1 MKTDFFSEK
10 KYINAYLVCAFLF
23 LLVGLFQ
30 SWNVA
35 FSILNLCLISAIM
48 SIGINIQWGNS
59 GIVNFGVMGFAAIGG
74 LCGVLIS
81 MPPTLEVWKDGT
93 AVILIILFSF
103 FILGILVKKFL
114 KKFIYNKYL
123 KILLSIIIILFSLYL
138 IKSIF
143 IPSINFIENT
153 NSAKT
158 GYIGGLNL
166 PIILSWPIAGLFC
179 GVIAFLIGKIA
190 LGLRSDYLAIATLGI
205 SEIIIYIIKNE
216 EWLARGVKNVNG
228 LPRPVPYEIDLQKN
242 EFIQTISNTLNL
254 SVIELSSLIVKG
266 LYSILFISV
275 LLIIFFL
282 LQKAI
287 KSPWGRMMRAVR
299 DNEISAEAMGINV
312 KKRHLQV
319 FIIGSAI
326 IGISGAML
334 TTLDGQFTPS
344 SYQPLRYTFL
354 IWIMVIIGGSGNNH
368 GAIIGGFAIWFFWIQ
383 AEPIGIFL
391 IELITFFLSDQN
403 EMKLYLLNHAAYM
416 RLLLMGLVLILAL
429 RFFPK
434 GIIEE
439 EKRL

>member
-103 FILGILVKKFL
+103 LISGILVKKFL

-158 GYIGGLNL
+158 GYMGGLNL

-242 EFIQTISNTLNL
+242 EFIQTLSNTLNL

-266 LYSILFISV
+266 LYSILFILV

-391 IELITFFLSDQN
+391 IELITIFLSDQN

>member
-1 MKTDFFSEK
+1 MKTEFISEK
-10 KYINAYLVCAFLF
+10 KYINAYLVCVFLF

-103 FILGILVKKFL
+103 LISGILVKNFL

-242 EFIQTISNTLNL
+242 EFIQTLSNSLNL
-254 SVIELSSLIVKG
+254 SVVELSSLIVKG
-266 LYSILFISV
+266 LYSILFILV

-299 DNEISAEAMGINV
+299 DNEISAEAIGINV

-391 IELITFFLSDQN
+391 IELITIFLSDQN
-403 EMKLYLLNHAAYM
+403 EIKLYLLNHAAYM

-434 GIIEE
+434 GILEE

>member
-1 MKTDFFSEK
+1 MKTDLISGK

-103 FILGILVKKFL
+103 LISGILVKKFL

-166 PIILSWPIAGLFC
+166 PIIFSWPIAGLFC

-242 EFIQTISNTLNL
+242 EFIQTLSNTLNL

-266 LYSILFISV
+266 LYSILFILV

-391 IELITFFLSDQN
+391 IELITIFLSDQN

>member
-103 FILGILVKKFL
+103 LISGILVKKFL

-166 PIILSWPIAGLFC
+166 PIIFSWPIAGLFC

-391 IELITFFLSDQN
+391 IELITIFLSDQN

>member
-103 FILGILVKKFL
+103 LISGILVKKFL

-143 IPSINFIENT
+143 IPSINIIENT

-166 PIILSWPIAGLFC
+166 PIIFSWPIAGLFC

-242 EFIQTISNTLNL
+242 EFIQTLSNTLNS
-254 SVIELSSLIVKG
+254 SVIEFSSLIVKG
-266 LYSILFISV
+266 LYSILVILV

-391 IELITFFLSDQN
+391 IELITIFLSDQN

>member
-103 FILGILVKKFL
+103 LISGILVKKFL
-114 KKFIYNKYL
+114 KKFVYNKYL
-123 KILLSIIIILFSLYL
+123 KILLSIIFILISLYL

-166 PIILSWPIAGLFC
+166 PIIFSWPIAGLFC

-242 EFIQTISNTLNL
+242 EFIQTLSNTLNL

-266 LYSILFISV
+266 LYSILFILV

-391 IELITFFLSDQN
+391 IELITIFLSDQN

>member
-103 FILGILVKKFL
+103 LVSGIFIKKFW
-114 KKFIYNKYL
+114 KIFVYNKYL

-143 IPSINFIENT
+143 IPSISFIENT

-242 EFIQTISNTLNL
+242 EFIQTLSNTLNL

-266 LYSILFISV
+266 LYSILFILV

-391 IELITFFLSDQN
+391 IELITIFLSDQN

>member
-1 MKTDFFSEK
+1 MKTDFISGT

-103 FILGILVKKFL
+103 LISGILVKKFL

-123 KILLSIIIILFSLYL
+123 KILLSIIFILFSLYL

-166 PIILSWPIAGLFC
+166 PIIFSWPIAGLFC

-242 EFIQTISNTLNL
+242 EFIQTLSNTLNL

-266 LYSILFISV
+266 LYSILFILV

-391 IELITFFLSDQN
+391 IELITIFLSDQN

>member
-103 FILGILVKKFL
+103 LISGILVKKFL

-242 EFIQTISNTLNL
+242 EFIQTLSNTLNL

-266 LYSILFISV
+266 LYSILFILV
-275 LLIIFFL
+275 LLTIFFL

-391 IELITFFLSDQN
+391 IELITIFLSDQN

>member
-10 KYINAYLVCAFLF
+10 KYINAYLVCVFLF

-103 FILGILVKKFL
+103 LISGILVKKFL

-242 EFIQTISNTLNL
+242 EFIQTLSNTLNL

-266 LYSILFISV
+266 LYSILFILV
-275 LLIIFFL
+275 LLTIFFL

-299 DNEISAEAMGINV
+299 DNETSAEAMGINV

-391 IELITFFLSDQN
+391 IELITIFLSDQN
-403 EMKLYLLNHAAYM
+403 EIKLYLLNHAAYM

>member
-10 KYINAYLVCAFLF
+10 NYINAYLVCAFLF

-103 FILGILVKKFL
+103 LISGILVKKFL

-166 PIILSWPIAGLFC
+166 PIIFSWPIAGLFC

-242 EFIQTISNTLNL
+242 EFIQTLSNTLNL

-266 LYSILFISV
+266 LYSILFILV

-299 DNEISAEAMGINV
+299 DNETSAEAMGINV

-391 IELITFFLSDQN
+391 IELITIFLSDQN
-403 EMKLYLLNHAAYM
+403 EIKLYLLNHAAYM
-416 RLLLMGLVLILAL
+416 RLLLMGLVLIIAL

>member
-103 FILGILVKKFL
+103 LISGILVKKFL

-242 EFIQTISNTLNL
+242 EFIQTLSNTLNL

-266 LYSILFISV
+266 LYSILFTLV

-391 IELITFFLSDQN
+391 IELITIFLSDQN
-403 EMKLYLLNHAAYM
+403 EIKLYLLNHAAYM

>member
-10 KYINAYLVCAFLF
+10 KYINAYLVCGFLF

-103 FILGILVKKFL
+103 LISGILVKNFL

-242 EFIQTISNTLNL
+242 EFIQTLSNTLNL
-254 SVIELSSLIVKG
+254 SVIELSSLIVKC
-266 LYSILFISV
+266 LYSILFILV

-391 IELITFFLSDQN
+391 IELITIFLSDQN
-403 EMKLYLLNHAAYM
+403 EIKLYLLNHAAYM

>member
-103 FILGILVKKFL
+103 LISGILVKTFL

-242 EFIQTISNTLNL
+242 EFIQTLSNTLNL

-266 LYSILFISV
+266 LYSILFILV

-391 IELITFFLSDQN
+391 IELITIFLSDQN
-403 EMKLYLLNHAAYM
+403 EIKLYLLNHAAYM

>member
-10 KYINAYLVCAFLF
+10 KYINAYLICAFLF

-103 FILGILVKKFL
+103 LISGILVKKFL

-166 PIILSWPIAGLFC
+166 PIIFSWPIAGLFC

-391 IELITFFLSDQN
+391 IELITIFLSDQN

>member
-103 FILGILVKKFL
+103 LISGIFVKKFL

-166 PIILSWPIAGLFC
+166 PIIFSWPIAGLFC

-242 EFIQTISNTLNL
+242 EFIQTLSNTLNL
-254 SVIELSSLIVKG
+254 SVIELSSLIVKC
-266 LYSILFISV
+266 LYSILFILV

-391 IELITFFLSDQN
+391 IELITLFLSDQN

>member
-103 FILGILVKKFL
+103 LISGILVKKFL

-242 EFIQTISNTLNL
+242 EFIQTLSNTLNL

-266 LYSILFISV
+266 LYSILFILV
-275 LLIIFFL
+275 LLTIFFL

-391 IELITFFLSDQN
+391 IELITIFLSDQN
-403 EMKLYLLNHAAYM
+403 EIKLYLLNHAAYM

>member
-10 KYINAYLVCAFLF
+10 NYINAYLVCAFLF

-103 FILGILVKKFL
+103 LISGILVKKFL

-242 EFIQTISNTLNL
+242 EFIQTLSNTLNL

-266 LYSILFISV
+266 LYSILFILV

-391 IELITFFLSDQN
+391 IELITIFLSDQN
-403 EMKLYLLNHAAYM
+403 EIKLYLLNHAAYM

>member
-103 FILGILVKKFL
+103 LISGILVKKFL

-166 PIILSWPIAGLFC
+166 PIIFSWPIAGLFC

-254 SVIELSSLIVKG
+254 SVIEFSSLIVKG
-266 LYSILFISV
+266 LYSILFIFV

-282 LQKAI
+282 LLKAI

-299 DNEISAEAMGINV
+299 DNEISAEAIGINV

-391 IELITFFLSDQN
+391 IELITIFLSDQN

>member
-10 KYINAYLVCAFLF
+10 NYINAYLVCAFLF

-103 FILGILVKKFL
+103 LISGILVKNFL

-179 GVIAFLIGKIA
+179 GVIAFVIGKIA

-242 EFIQTISNTLNL
+242 EFIQTLSNTLNL

-266 LYSILFISV
+266 LYSILFILV

-391 IELITFFLSDQN
+391 IELITIFLSDQN
-403 EMKLYLLNHAAYM
+403 EIKLYLLNHAAYM

>member
-103 FILGILVKKFL
+103 LISGILVKKFL

-123 KILLSIIIILFSLYL
+123 KILLSVIIILFSLYL

-166 PIILSWPIAGLFC
+166 PIIFSWPIAGLFC

-242 EFIQTISNTLNL
+242 EFIQTLSNTLNL

-266 LYSILFISV
+266 LYSILFILV

-391 IELITFFLSDQN
+391 IELITIFLSDQN

>member
-81 MPPTLEVWKDGT
+81 MPPTLEVWKEGT

-103 FILGILVKKFL
+103 LISGILVKKIL
-114 KKFIYNKYL
+114 KKFFYNKYL

-166 PIILSWPIAGLFC
+166 PIIFSWPIAGLFC

-266 LYSILFISV
+266 LYSILFILV

-391 IELITFFLSDQN
+391 IELITIFLSDQN